1 MASGSSDWKSQERG
15 RIQIQKLVTCC
26 VTLGKM
32 LSLSE
37 FPL

>member
-1 MASGSSDWKSQERG
+1 MASGSPEWKSQERE

-26 VTLGKM
+26 VTLRKM